1 MQELFHKPV
10 PGNGHTNKKTDAARQ
25 VGGVVQGGGEEHT
38 GQNRETDRREM
49 ERERERERDRH
60 REREGERA
68 GIHSTQPVFSDP
80 NSPNMNE
87 NGSGMHI

>member
-49 ERERERERDRH
+49 ERERERETD
-60 REREGERA
+60 RERERGREPEYTA
-68 GIHSTQPVFSDP
+68 HNQYFQIQILPT
-80 NSPNMNE
+80 
-87 NGSGMHI
+87 